1 MDVVV
6 PRSWF
11 TSAPVRVEA
20 ADEGWDNR
28 AQDSSWGRPKQ
39 LVHFGRTKLQGVG
52 EKLRELVLPL
62 CGLNEVYKDPE
73 ESLTPRRL
81 TFETPLGIWSREVS
95 PNTSPIRSS
104 VAELG
109 R

>member
-6 PRSWF
+6 PPSWF
-11 TSAPVRVEA
+11 TSTPVRVEA

-28 AQDSSWGRPKQ
+28 AQDSSWGRPEQ
-39 LVHFGRTKLQGVG
+39 LVHFGRTKLQGVR

-73 ESLTPRRL
+73 ESLTPRR
-81 TFETPLGIWSREVS
+81 FACGIPVGIWSREVS
-95 PNTSPIRSS
+95 PNTSLLSSS
-104 VAELG
+104 VAELD